1 MDNIY
6 ISKRS
11 NKKKKKESNYVN
23 NLITRL
29 LISLILFLGVL
40 SLANLNKDF
49 RNIIKKDILEKNI
62 NFNKVTK
69 FYNKYLG
76 KIIPL
81 EEKKQEEMV
90 FSEKLSFKEKK
101 QVSDYYKLTV
111 DKNYVVPVINSGLV
125 VFIGEKEGF
134 GNTVIIEGIDDIDY
148 YYGNV
153 TNLNL
158 KLYDYVS
165 KGSILGNVKT
175 TSLFL
180 KFIKDN
186 KTLKYEEVIK

>member
-40 SLANLNKDF
+40 SLTNFNKDF

-90 FSEKLSFKEKK
+90 FSEKLSFKEKNGSSGK
-101 QVSDYYKLTV
+101 S
-111 DKNYVVPVINSGLV
+111 VPPFPVR
-125 VFIGEKEGF
+125 
-134 GNTVIIEGIDDIDY
+134 IE
-148 YYGNV
+148 
-153 TNLNL
+153 
-158 KLYDYVS
+158 
-165 KGSILGNVKT
+165 
-175 TSLFL
+175 
-180 KFIKDN
+180 
-186 KTLKYEEVIK
+186 

>member
-11 NKKKKKESNYVN
+11 NKKNKKESNYVN

-40 SLANLNKDF
+40 SLTNFNKDF

>member
-11 NKKKKKESNYVN
+11 NKKNKKESNYVN

-40 SLANLNKDF
+40 SLANFNKDF

-148 YYGNV
+148 YYCNV

-175 TSLFL
+175 ISLFL